1 MMPSEAVSALNVIA
15 IALAIQTLLMVGG
28 FIAAVVV
35 WRRVAVEADRRIG
48 ELGNRLDDVLRETR
62 QAAQAVGRMSSHA
75 DGLLGGTE
83 GVFRALATVVAPS
96 KALLAA
102 GAASAASRLLLKWRR
117 RRTPA
122 A

>member
-1 MMPSEAVSALNVIA
+1 VMPSEAVSALNVIA
-15 IALAIQTLLMVGG
+15 IALSIQTLLVIAG
-28 FIAAVVV
+28 FVAALVV
-35 WRRVAVEADRRIG
+35 WRRVTVEADRRLA
-48 ELGNRLDDVLRETR
+48 ELGGRLDDVLRETR
-62 QAAQAVGRMSSHA
+62 QAAQAVGRMSEHA

-83 GVFRALATVVAPS
+83 GVMRTLATVVAPS
-96 KALLAA
+96 RALLAA

>member
-15 IALAIQTLLMVGG
+15 IALSIQTLLVTAG
-28 FIAAVVV
+28 FVAALVV
-35 WRRVAVEADRRIG
+35 WRRVTVEADRRLA
-48 ELGNRLDDVLRETR
+48 ELGGRLDDVLRETR
-62 QAAQAVGRMSSHA
+62 QAAQAVGRMSEHA

-83 GVFRALATVVAPS
+83 GVVRALATVVAPS
-96 KALLAA
+96 RALLAA

>member
-1 MMPSEAVSALNVIA
+1 MPSEAVSALNVIA

-35 WRRVAVEADRRIG
+35 CRRVATEADRRLG
-48 ELGNRLDDVLRETR
+48 ELGERLDDVLHDRRE
-62 QAAQAVGRMSSHA
+62 AAQAVGRVSNHA

-83 GVFRALATVVAPS
+83 GVVRTLATAVMPS
-96 KALLAA
+96 KTLLAA
-102 GAASAASRLLLKWRR
+102 SAATAASRLLRKWRR

>member
-1 MMPSEAVSALNVIA
+1 VMPSEAVSALNVIA
-15 IALAIQTLLMVGG
+15 ITLAIQTLLMVGG
-28 FIAAVVV
+28 FIAAIVV
-35 WRRVAVEADRRIG
+35 WRRVAVQADRRIG
-48 ELGNRLDDVLRETR
+48 ELGDRLDDVLRETR

-83 GVFRALATVVAPS
+83 SVVRTLATVVAPS
-96 KALLAA
+96 RALLAA
-102 GAASAASRLLLKWRR
+102 GAASVASRLLLKWRR

>member
-15 IALAIQTLLMVGG
+15 IALSIQTLLVIAG
-28 FIAAVVV
+28 FVAALVV
-35 WRRVAVEADRRIG
+35 WRRVTVEADRRLA
-48 ELGNRLDDVLRETR
+48 ELGGRLDDVLRDTR
-62 QAAQAVGRMSSHA
+62 QAAQAVGRMSEHA
-75 DGLLGGTE
+75 DGFLGGTE
-83 GVFRALATVVAPS
+83 AVVRTLATVVAPS
-96 KALLAA
+96 RALLAA